1 MASKKRVQNTCAACD
16 HKWYPR
22 GKKYLSAQC
31 PKCKKGKVSTVGIGS
46 VVAVVLIGVACFMI
60 FFR

>member
-1 MASKKRVQNTCAACD
+1 MASTKRVQNTCAYCG

-31 PKCKKGKVSTVGIGS
+31 PICKKGGVSTAGTGG
-46 VVAVVLIGVACFMI
+46 VVAIVLIVVACFMI